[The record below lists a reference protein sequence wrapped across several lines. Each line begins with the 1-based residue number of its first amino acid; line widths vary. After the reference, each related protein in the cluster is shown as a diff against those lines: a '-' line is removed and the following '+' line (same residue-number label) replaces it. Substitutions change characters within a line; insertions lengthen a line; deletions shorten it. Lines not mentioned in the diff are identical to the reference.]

1 MPAPVR
7 TVPVDDPRTFL
18 PGVWAI
24 DRDVHDRLSGQDG
37 RYTGEATF
45 ALDGPGLSWVERGT
59 LTMGGHVGRATRTM
73 AVVPVDGSANGA
85 TAGTGTA
92 AAGPRWEVRFDD
104 GRPFH
109 PLDLSTGSC
118 PVDHPCGEDHY
129 AGWVR
134 VEHPDLLVVSWR
146 VVGPRKDHT
155 IVSRYSR

>member
-37 RYTGEATF
+37 TYTGEATF

-59 LTMGGHVGRATRTM
+59 LTMAGHVGRATRTM
-73 AVVPVDGSANGA
+73 AVVPVDGPAPDG
-85 TAGTGTA
+85 TTGTGSTA
-92 AAGPRWEVRFDD
+92 SGPRWEVRFDD

-109 PLDLSTGSC
+109 PLDLSSGSC

-134 VEHPDLLVVSWR
+134 VEHAGLLVVSWR

-155 IVSRYSR
+155 IVTRYSR